1 MIKFLAGFDPRL
13 AIGLVV
19 CNTGCFIAGLA
30 VFISFNTSCQ
40 LIWNRNVTDILKQII
55 CT

>member
-1 MIKFLAGFDPRL
+1 MIEFLAGFDPRL

-19 CNTGCFIAGLA
+19 CNTDCFIAGFA
-30 VFISFNTSCQ
+30 VFISLNTPCQ
-40 LIWNRNVTDILKQII
+40 LIWNRNVTDILKHII